1 MSGEMN
7 SEDAGTAMST
17 RAIYLYG
24 SDMLREKAKTVT
36 AMDDS
41 LVKLVYDMFETMHK
55 ANGIGLAATQV
66 GDTRR
71 VIVIDISD
79 VNENAEE
86 ADGEE
91 TEEGEVERHGPRTSA
106 GLPRTLALINPE
118 IIASEGSW
126 VMEEGCLS
134 IPDVRAEVERPEK
147 IRIRFRDTNFQEQ
160 VLDADGLLARVI
172 QHEYDHLDG
181 VLFVDRISGAKRT
194 LLKSKLRRIKEGD
207 VETSYPVAVES

>member
-1 MSGEMN
+1 MN
-7 SEDAGTAMST
+7 SEGAGSAMSM

-24 SDMLREKAKTVT
+24 SEMLREKAKPVT
-36 AMDDS
+36 GVDES

-66 GDTRR
+66 GDRRR
-71 VIVIDISD
+71 VIVIDISE

-86 ADGEE
+86 ADDDEDAAE
-91 TEEGEVERHGPRTSA
+91 DEADEPAHTTSP

-118 IIASEGSW
+118 IIATEGSY

-147 IRIRFRDTNFQEQ
+147 IRVRFRDTSFQEL

-181 VLFVDRISGAKRT
+181 VLFVDRISGAKRA
-194 LLKSKLRRIKEGD
+194 LLRTKLRRIKQGD